1 MNTELQNEIM
11 ERLQK
16 GENIEDIAQ
25 EFTDVINK
33 VNTQYKLD
41 QAAEAQKKSEALK
54 HEKVLAISSLIDAVS
69 EIGKAWGFQE
79 EAEKLIK
86 DVSQE
91 DIEEI
96 IDVFDEALPAVIQY
110 VAIAETLNKTVKKA
124 PKEKETAAS
133 AKSGENAIEDFLDMF
148 VR

>member
-41 QAAEAQKKSEALK
+41 QAKAQKKSEALK
-54 HEKVLAISSLIDAVS
+54 HDKVLAISSLIDAIS
-69 EIGKAWGFQE
+69 EIGNAWGFQE
-79 EAEKLIK
+79 EAEKLVKNI
-86 DVSQE
+86 SQE

-96 IDVFDEALPAVIQY
+96 IDSFDETFPIIMQY
-110 VAIAETLNKTVKKA
+110 ATMFEALNKTVKKT
-124 PKEKETAAS
+124 PKAKETAAS
-133 AKSGENAIEDFLDMF
+133 TKSGEKAIEDFLDMF

>member
-41 QAAEAQKKSEALK
+41 QAEAQKKSKALK
-54 HEKVLAISSLIDAVS
+54 HDKVLAINSLIDAIS
-69 EIGKAWGFQE
+69 EIGNAWGFQE
-79 EAEKLIK
+79 EAEKLVKNI
-86 DVSQE
+86 SQE

-96 IDVFDEALPAVIQY
+96 IDSFDETFPIVMQY
-110 VAIAETLNKTVKKA
+110 ATMFEALNKTVKKA

>member
-41 QAAEAQKKSEALK
+41 QAEAQKKSEALK

-79 EAEKLIK
+79 EAEKLVKNI
-86 DVSQE
+86 SQE

-96 IDVFDEALPAVIQY
+96 IDSFDETFPIIMQY
-110 VAIAETLNKTVKKA
+110 ATMFEALNKNIKSA
-124 PKEKETAAS
+124 PKAKETAAS

>member
-16 GENIEDIAQ
+16 GENIENIAQ

-41 QAAEAQKKSEALK
+41 QAEAQKKEEAIK
-54 HEKVLAISSLIDAVS
+54 HDKVLAVSSLIDAID

-124 PKEKETAAS
+124 PKAKETAAPG
-133 AKSGENAIEDFLDMF
+133 KTGERAIEDFLDMF